1 MRRFLCQPPS
11 NVADSLQDY
20 ASFALS
26 LAEAAAPLA
35 AQYFRANSSVE
46 RKSDH
51 TPVTIADRAIEACW
65 RELISARYPDHGISG
80 EEFGDRQLDA
90 EWVWT
95 LDPIDGT
102 RAFASGKPVFG
113 SLIALL
119 HHGQPALGI
128 IDQPILHERWLAFG
142 DTQTTMNGKL
152 CRTRP
157 CASLSEAILVFTSP
171 HLLQTDDG
179 KREPF
184 RLMDL
189 ACRTSSVGGDCYAY
203 GLLASGH
210 CDVIVEDNLDLHD
223 FAALAP
229 VVINAGG
236 VMSDWRGQP
245 LNKDSDG
252 RVIAAGDQRVWQ
264 QAVQILQAF
273 A

>member
-1 MRRFLCQPPS
+1 M
-11 NVADSLQDY
+11 
-20 ASFALS
+20 S
-26 LAEAAAPLA
+26 LADAAAPLVA
-35 AQYFRANSSVE
+35 KYFRAGVSIDS
-46 RKSDH
+46 KSDH

-65 RELISARYPDHGISG
+65 RELITARYPDHGISG
-80 EEFGDRQLDA
+80 EEFGDSQLDA

-119 HHGQPALGI
+119 HHGQPVLGI
-128 IDQPILHERWLAFG
+128 IDQPILHERWAAYG
-142 DTQTTMNGKL
+142 DSPATMNGAH
-152 CRTRP
+152 CHTRP
-157 CASLSEAILVFTSP
+157 CASLSEAVLVFTSP
-171 HLLQTDDG
+171 HLLQADDR

-184 RLMDL
+184 RLMDQ
-189 ACRTSSVGGDCYAY
+189 ACLTSSVGGDCYAY
-203 GLLASGH
+203 GLLASGY

-236 VMSDWRGQP
+236 FMSDWRGQP
-245 LNKDSDG
+245 LNQNSDG
-252 RVIAAGDQRVWQ
+252 KVIAAGDQRVWH
-264 QAVQILQAF
+264 QAVTILQAF